1 MIKLSIVVAYVLVML
16 AVGYVCMKKTHTV
29 SDFFLGDRSIGPWI
43 SAFAFGTT
51 YFSAVLFIGYA
62 GKLGWGYGL
71 HALWI
76 VAGNVVIGSLL
87 AWLWI
92 APRTRT
98 MTARLNALTL
108 PDFLAVRYDCRFLKI
123 LSAVIIFIFLV
134 PYSASVYMGLS
145 ILFEVNMGIPYHVAL
160 AFMAVLTGLYLIMGG
175 YFALTLTD
183 FIRGIIEWIG
193 VIIMVIY
200 LTSQKGG
207 IVQSTT
213 DLMNPAFSP
222 AFSAPGDI
230 PGWVTLAS
238 LVIITSFGPW
248 AMPQMVQKFYS
259 IKSERDIRIAAIVCT
274 IFSLAMAFGAYYTG
288 ALTHLFYQQPPK
300 NIDELVPMLL
310 TEHTTPLIS
319 MIILLLVFSASM
331 SSLSSLVLVSS
342 SAIVMDLYSGI
353 INPNASK
360 KTIMTLMRIMCGV
373 FVAISLWIALKQ
385 PTFIVNLMVISW
397 GVLAGCFLG
406 PYVFGLFWRRT
417 TKAAA
422 ITGLLTGLVIAI
434 GLYFKLRKPGIPLA
448 GAVAMIVPIL
458 VIPVVSLLT
467 TPFSEDH
474 IKKVFGD

>member
-1 MIKLSIVVAYVLVML
+1 MIKLTIVVVYVLVML
-16 AVGYVCMKKTHTV
+16 LVGYICMKRTHTV
-29 SDFFLGDRSIGPWI
+29 SDFFLGDRSIGPWV

-76 VAGNVVIGSLL
+76 VAGNVIIGSLL

-98 MTARLNALTL
+98 MTARLNSLTL
-108 PDFLAVRYDCRFLKI
+108 PDFLAVRYDCPFLKI
-123 LSAVIIFIFLV
+123 LSALIIFIFLV

-145 ILFEVNMGIPYHVAL
+145 ILFEVNMNIPYHVAL
-160 AFMAVLTGLYLIMGG
+160 GFMALLTGVYLIMGG
-175 YFALTLTD
+175 YFALTITD
-183 FIRGIIEWIG
+183 FIRGIVEWIG
-193 VIIMVIY
+193 VIIMVLY
-200 LTSQKGG
+200 LTAQKGG
-207 IVQSTT
+207 IIQSTS

-222 AFSAPGDI
+222 ALSAPGAI

-248 AMPQMVQKFYS
+248 ALPQMVQKFYS

-274 IFSLAMAFGAYYTG
+274 LFSLAMAFGAYYTG

-300 NIDELVPMLL
+300 NIDELIPSLL
-310 TEHTTPLIS
+310 TDHTTGVIS
-319 MIILLLVFSASM
+319 MVILLLVFSASM

-342 SAIVMDLYSGI
+342 SAIAMDLYSGI

-360 KTIMTLMRIMCGV
+360 RTIMTMMRVLCGV

-406 PYVFGLFWRRT
+406 PYLYGLFWRRT
-417 TKAAA
+417 TKVAA
-422 ITGLLTGLVIAI
+422 ITGLLSGLIIAV
-434 GLYFKLRKPGIPLA
+434 GLYLELGKPGIPLA
-448 GAVAMIVPIL
+448 GAIAMIVPML
-458 VIPVVSLLT
+458 LIPVISLFT
-467 TPFSEDH
+467 KPFPESH
-474 IKKVFGD
+474 IKKVFGE